1 MESNQHPKVFEISEF
16 KKLIAQIED
25 NSNNDN
31 KMKALKKL
39 HCYQFLT
46 QERCNNVINKFKEP
60 GLFEFYHINEK
71 ACKMKD
77 KFILS
82 LSSN

>member
-16 KKLIAQIED
+16 KKIIAQIKD

-39 HCYQFLT
+39 LCYPFLT
-46 QERCNNVINKFKEP
+46 QESVTMLLINLKSQDF
-60 GLFEFYHINEK
+60 
-71 ACKMKD
+71 
-77 KFILS
+77 
-82 LSSN
+82 